1 MTTEEQRAKRR
12 DQYARCYPIG
22 LKRKRDAKQREKQR
36 VSQRNYELFVR
47 KGPRRNLS
55 TKVKLLS
62 LGKGPEEKCKDIV
75 GCTRTEFIKHLRST
89 MVDPDVPTFRL
100 CYHLPLRGF
109 NMHDPEQAKKAYH
122 YTNIYAVESG
132 PLAAL
137 RASRTFSLERV
148 RQHARTLG
156 E

>member
-1 MTTEEQRAKRR
+1 MTTEEQRARGR
-12 DQYARCYPIG
+12 DSYAKSFPIG

-36 VSQRNYELFVR
+36 VSQRNYELLVR

-55 TKVKLLS
+55 NKVKLLS
-62 LGKGPEEKCKDIV
+62 LGKGPEKQCTEIV
-75 GCTRTEFIKHLRST
+75 GCTRSEFIQHLKST
-89 MVDPDVPTFRL
+89 MVDPNVATFRL
-100 CYHLPLRGF
+100 CFHKPLRGF
-109 NMHDPEQAKKAYH
+109 NMHDAKQAKKAYH

-148 RQHARTLG
+148 RQHANSLSM
-156 E
+156 